1 MATKLLTI
9 SFVLTI
15 IIIVILVNNNHHVDG
30 TILSRL
36 LMRRAMR
43 RMGGG
48 GSFGGYG
55 GYPYPMIMPMG
66 GPMLG
71 NPFGGIGA
79 MADARLRLR
88 KGGYGGI
95 HNGRIYGGGFGRR
108 DGGYGSIGPGGIYGG
123 GFGRR

>member
-1 MATKLLTI
+1 MNFKIILFFIVAI
-9 SFVLTI
+9 VL
-15 IIIVILVNNNHHVDG
+15 
-30 TILSRL
+30 
-36 LMRRAMR
+36 
-43 RMGGG
+43 
-48 GSFGGYG
+48 
-55 GYPYPMIMPMG
+55 
-66 GPMLG
+66 
-71 NPFGGIGA
+71 A